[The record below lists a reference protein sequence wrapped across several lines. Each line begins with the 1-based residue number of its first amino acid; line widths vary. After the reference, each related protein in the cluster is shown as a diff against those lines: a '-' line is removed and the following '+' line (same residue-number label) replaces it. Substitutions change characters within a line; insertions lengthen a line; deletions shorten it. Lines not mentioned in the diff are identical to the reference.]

1 MNCDEESRLFI
12 YIVNLLNN
20 KKRLI
25 CTLIQHAIIIV
36 FLILFTD
43 KKTHVRFLKIKIY
56 ALSQFFVYYLKGPL
70 CVDTCIIM
78 VILH

>member
-1 MNCDEESRLFI
+1 LDTHTKNKINMVICL
-12 YIVNLLNN
+12 NLHT
-20 KKRLI
+20 I
-25 CTLIQHAIIIV
+25 CTLIQHAVIIV
-36 FLILFTD
+36 FLIFVTD
-43 KKTHVRFLKIKIY
+43 KKTHRRFLKIKID